1 VSRSLTHKL
10 ACVTA
15 KRTAHERLP
24 EVLAAAVRVFARDGY
39 RSAHMSDVAREAGL
53 SEAAIYRYVD
63 SKEVLFALAIRH
75 ALLLEPL
82 PPTGEAHEAHEA
94 HEAPAAGEPAT
105 EFPLKAPSLDEMIH
119 QAREFVAAEVP
130 FGSLADALLVTDP
143 QALDDPA
150 GELESITR
158 ELFGLEEL
166 TAQAADMIERS
177 ARELPELADLLNT
190 GLRRPVLDALTR
202 YLDSRTKAGKLRATP
217 DTAATARLVL
227 ETLTWFARHRHSD
240 PYGAAIPASL
250 AQDTAVDALLHAL
263 VPPLYLTTS
272 LYPITPDYLTTPTD
286 PATPNDPTTQP
297 LQERF

>member
-1 VSRSLTHKL
+1 VSHSLTDKL
-10 ACVTA
+10 TGVTA
-15 KRTAHERLP
+15 KRTAHERFP

-63 SKEVLFALAIRH
+63 SKEALFALAIRH

-82 PPTGEAHEAHEA
+82 P
-94 HEAPAAGEPAT
+94 AATAELTAV
-105 EFPLKAPSLDEMIH
+105 FPLKAPSLAEMIR
-119 QAREFVAAEVP
+119 QTRDFVAAEVP
-130 FGSLADALLVTDP
+130 FGSLAEALLLTDTDGP
-143 QALDDPA
+143 ADPA
-150 GELESITR
+150 AELESITR

-190 GLRRPVLDALTR
+190 GLRRPVLDALST
-202 YLDSRTKAGKLRATP
+202 YLDSRAKAGKLRATP

-263 VPPLYLTTS
+263 VPPQYLAARF
-272 LYPITPDYLTTPTD
+272 LKAHDD
-286 PATPNDPTTQP
+286 E
-297 LQERF
+297 ER